1 MHSKRKT
8 TTYRLLVT
16 VFQAQYKA
24 DNLEVTSD
32 PQAVH
37 LDDEVEFYG

>member
-8 TTYRLLVT
+8 TTYHLLVT
-16 VFQAQYKA
+16 VFQEQYKA
-24 DNLEVTSD
+24 DNLEATSD
-32 PQAVH
+32 LQAEH